1 MEFEELETIK
11 KELQCY
17 KRDRRDVLM
26 FNIQDRLNRSFETYY
41 KELTNSFKY
50 IINQNDLKILK
61 NIK

>member
-1 MEFEELETIK
+1 MKFEELENIK
-11 KELQCY
+11 KELQLY
-17 KRDRRDVLM
+17 KKNREDVLM

-50 IINQNDLKILK
+50 VLNQDGLKILK

>member
-1 MEFEELETIK
+1 MKFEELENIK
-11 KELQCY
+11 KELQLY
-17 KRDRRDVLM
+17 KKSREDVLM

-50 IINQNDLKILK
+50 VLNQDGLKILK